1 MLYILTA
8 KTKEGLVD
16 SCKTPIEPYRTKIY
30 YGLYENDNITEE
42 EAIELIKQRIH
53 GYSMASQKQ
62 KDNFVLLTENQYNN
76 LFKGRLKRREE
87 DNNKLN

>member
-1 MLYILTA
+1 
-8 KTKEGLVD
+8 
-16 SCKTPIEPYRTKIY
+16 
-30 YGLYENDNITEE
+30 
-42 EAIELIKQRIH
+42 
-53 GYSMASQKQ
+53 MASQKQ